1 MKALAFLFCLP
12 MLTVHAYAQS
22 RQAPSG
28 HYLSGQYASDLHASD
43 LDEFIRHAPADNPP
57 PPVRAFAGKLTYTY
71 LRCHYRSDTQPGG
84 VRTSYEWATQKNG
97 QWYRVPG
104 YWRADGLLA
113 WSNMFYSDT
122 PQGEL
127 HSTCA
132 DTLARKGIGGEP
144 IMVSGAD
151 SALSFNYTIW
161 TQQDPVDSRET
172 ERIIVFGDSLSDM
185 QNLYNATLWKVPQS
199 DSWFLGRFSNG
210 PVWPEYLGR
219 TMQLTPYVW
228 AVAGAAADQFLVIP
242 GFSQQV
248 DSWHEYMREARNY
261 DPAKSLFYVM
271 VGAND
276 LVVYGRSPD
285 QSLMAVEQGL
295 RKLLAAGAR
304 KIVVSNLPDVTRA
317 PTFRTRNDGEAV
329 ARNLRAYNV
338 GLAELVQRLSAEHPM
353 SLTLFDA
360 YTFFGRI
367 LDAPEQ
373 AGFTDVRQSC
383 LQIDTSRPLSYLL
396 PHNRRPNCTP
406 DTFVFWDTLHPTTRM
421 HREIA
426 DAIRAATPPSWQP

>member
-12 MLTVHAYAQS
+12 MLGVHAHAQS
-22 RQAPSG
+22 HQALSDHHPSA
-28 HYLSGQYASDLHASD
+28 QHAPD
-43 LDEFIRHAPADNPP
+43 LDEFIRHAPGNNPP
-57 PPVRAFAGKLTYTY
+57 PPVHAFAGRLTYTY
-71 LRCHYRSDTQPGG
+71 LRCHYRSDTRPGG

-104 YWRADGLLA
+104 YWRAGGLLE
-113 WSNMFYSDT
+113 WSNMFYSNT
-122 PQGEL
+122 PRDEL
-127 HSTCA
+127 HNTCV

-144 IMVSGAD
+144 VMVSGAD

-161 TQQDPVDSRET
+161 TQQDPADSRET
-172 ERIIVFGDSLSDM
+172 ERIIVFGDSLSDT
-185 QNLYNATLWKVPQS
+185 QNLYNATLWKAPQS
-199 DSWFLGRFSNG
+199 DAWFLGRFSNG

-219 TMQLTPYVW
+219 SMQLTPYVW

-248 DSWHEYMREARNY
+248 DSWQAYMREARNY

-276 LVVYGRSPD
+276 LVNYGKSPD
-285 QSLMAVEQGL
+285 QSLMTVEQGL

-304 KIVVSNLPDVTRA
+304 KIVVSNLPDVSRA
-317 PTFRTRNDGEAV
+317 PAFRIRNDGDVV
-329 ARNLRAYNV
+329 ARNVHTYNV
-338 GLAELVQRLSAEHPM
+338 GLAELIRRLSVEHPTA
-353 SLTLFDA
+353 LTLFDA
-360 YTFFGRI
+360 NTFFGRI

-373 AGFTDVRQSC
+373 AGFTDVWQSC
-383 LQIDTSRPLSYLL
+383 LQLDPSNSFNYLL
-396 PHNRRPNCTP
+396 PHNRRPNCSP
-406 DTFVFWDTLHPTTRM
+406 DTFVFWDAMHPTTRM

-426 DAIRAATPPSWQP
+426 DAIHAATPPSWQP